1 MNFLSDL
8 AIVTIATAIILT
20 PRAFET
26 YLALREQKL
35 AEQAEE

>member
-20 PRAFET
+20 PRALET
-26 YLALREQKL
+26 YLAHP
-35 AEQAEE
+35 